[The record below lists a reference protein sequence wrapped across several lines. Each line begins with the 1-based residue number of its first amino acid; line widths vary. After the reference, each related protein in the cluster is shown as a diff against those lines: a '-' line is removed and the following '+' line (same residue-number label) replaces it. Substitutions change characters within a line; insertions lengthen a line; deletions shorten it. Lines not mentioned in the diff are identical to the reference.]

1 MFNLQFNSLEFL
13 VFFFLVTTVYYIIP
27 HKVRW
32 IWILISSYYFYLQ
45 TSHPKYI
52 ILLLGTTFISYLS
65 GLLIEASDKKQSE
78 KVKKS
83 VLIGSILCNIGFLF
97 LFKYYDFFMDIAKQA
112 LASVHIYIN
121 MPKLGLALPVGIS
134 FYTFEAVGY
143 IIDVYRRKIKAEKNL
158 AKYALFIAF
167 FPQLLAG
174 PIERAKHML
183 SQFEAKHSFNY
194 EKVKSGLLLILW
206 GLFQKLVVADRLSK
220 LVDTVFSNPDT
231 YKGFNVVIASI
242 FFTFQIYCD
251 FSGYS
256 DMAIGVARVLGFEL
270 TRNFERP
277 YFSKSV
283 REFWRRW
290 HITLC
295 SWFKDYLYIPLG
307 GNRCSKI
314 KNYRNI
320 MIVFIVSGLWHGAA
334 LNFIVWGTLHGVYQ
348 VVEKIL
354 EPLKNKVVQKLK
366 INDQAIWYKCS
377 QVLITFI
384 LVDFA
389 WIFFKANTLSTAV
402 KLIKNM
408 FYFNPWVFTDGSLY
422 NLGLTYK
429 EFIIS
434 LLGIAVILAVNFLQR
449 KNILYKELK
458 DKNIAARWSV
468 YLAIVVIIIIFGVY
482 GPEYNPQQ
490 FIYFQF

>member
-1 MFNLQFNSLEFL
+1 MFTLLFNSLEFL
-13 VFFFLVTTVYYIIP
+13 IFFVIVTAIYYIIP
-27 HKVRW
+27 YKLRW
-32 IWILISSYYFYLQ
+32 IWILISSYYFYIQ
-45 TSHPKYI
+45 TSHPRYII
-52 ILLLGTTFISYLS
+52 ILLMITVISYLS
-65 GLLIEASDKKQSE
+65 GLLIEMTNKKHSE
-78 KVKKS
+78 KIKKS
-83 VLIGSILCNIGFLF
+83 ILIASILCNIGLLF
-97 LFKYYDFFMDIAKQA
+97 LFKYFDFFTDVIQGM
-112 LASVHIYIN
+112 LAIVNIKMNI
-121 MPKLGLALPVGIS
+121 PKLGLALPVGIS

-143 IIDVYRRKIKAEKNL
+143 IIDVYRGNIKAEKNL
-158 AKYALFIAF
+158 PKYALFIAF

-183 SQFEAKHSFNY
+183 DQFQIKHSFNY
-194 EKVKSGLLLILW
+194 EKIKSGLLLILW

-220 LVDTVFSNPDT
+220 LVDTVFSNPDS
-231 YKGFNVVIASI
+231 YRGFYVVIASI

-256 DMAIGVARVLGFEL
+256 DMAVGVARVLGIEL
-270 TRNFERP
+270 TKNFERP
-277 YFSKSV
+277 YFSRSI

-334 LNFIVWGTLHGVYQ
+334 LNFIVWGTLHGAYQ
-348 VVEKIL
+348 VIEKVM
-354 EPLKNKVVQKLK
+354 EPLSKKVIKKFK
-366 INDQAIWYKCS
+366 INTEAFGYKFY
-377 QVLITFI
+377 QVIRTFI

-389 WIFFKANTLSTAV
+389 WIFFKANSLSAAF
-402 KLIKNM
+402 KLINNM
-408 FYFNPWVFTDGSLY
+408 FYFNPWVLRDGSIY
-422 NLGLTYK
+422 NLGLTDK
-429 EFIIS
+429 EFGIS
-434 LLGIAVILAVNFLQR
+434 ILGIVVILVVNLLQR
-449 KNILYKELK
+449 KNNLYWWLQS
-458 DKNIAARWSV
+458 KNMAARWSV
-468 YLAIVVIIIIFGVY
+468 YLAAALIIIIFGVY